1 MVVATLL
8 TPRPALA
15 QAADPRSDFLDALGR
30 FSLALDGTYGDE
42 GRLLSTSVDAMAQA
56 LSRWDAF
63 IESRERAMAAE
74 IGTADRQLASR
85 MHLALGGLFLDRGRV
100 SDALKEFAAARS
112 IDSTRPEAPLLEGLA
127 HSQITGDAKAATDA
141 LKAAHALAPND
152 AGRTYL
158 LAQQLLKVN
167 QEEAGLELLQR
178 IQHGAAPNAT
188 LFIRLDLVRETPGLE
203 PFFPPALYTEG
214 FASIRRGE
222 LSQAT
227 AQLREAS
234 RRDPLNAPGEPESL
248 ARATAAFRAGE
259 VDEARSQL
267 ESAIEQSPNSAEV
280 HRVLG
285 MVELAD
291 GDTASGISRLRA
303 AVRLNPNDER
313 ARLSVASSLV
323 ESEQLDE
330 AEHAL
335 LDALTALPTSGRAHY
350 LLALTYQR
358 QGRRAEALRELQAA
372 LLLHPLL
379 GVNTIYRMM
388 GTLQQDEQDLDGA
401 AKSFAA
407 RVDLVPNAAEA
418 HRELGK
424 VYFRQGDDVRAR
436 AEFEVTLLLDASDVE
451 AYTSLGQIHLR
462 GGRLQEAADLSRQ
475 ALEIDPGHREARY
488 VHATS
493 LLRMGNTGEGTAE
506 MQVFQRLQA
515 EDGEARTRAF
525 ELGRLRREASVAL
538 AGGDSANAVL
548 LFRRVLVYEP
558 RSATSHLDL
567 GLALL
572 EAGQATEAV
581 ERLTTAAA
589 LNAPIE
595 VHRHLARAY
604 GALGQAEESRKEQLL
619 YERLRRESISKTGRA
634 R

>member
-267 ESAIEQSPNSAEV
+267 ESAIEQLPNSAEV

-335 LDALTALPTSGRAHY
+335 LDALKALPTSGRAHY

>member
-1 MVVATLL
+1 
-8 TPRPALA
+8 
-15 QAADPRSDFLDALGR
+15 
-30 FSLALDGTYGDE
+30 
-42 GRLLSTSVDAMAQA
+42 MAQA

-63 IESRERAMAAE
+63 IESRQRAMADE

-100 SDALKEFAAARS
+100 SDALKEFATARS

-127 HSQITGDAKAATDA
+127 HSQITGDTKAATDA
-141 LKAAHALAPND
+141 LRAAHALAPND
-152 AGRTYL
+152 AGRTYM
-158 LAQQLLKVN
+158 LAQQLFKVN

-178 IQHGAAPNAT
+178 IQHDAALNAT
-188 LFIRLDLVRETPGLE
+188 QTANTSLFIRLDLVRETPGVE
-203 PFFPPALYTEG
+203 PFFPPARYTEG
-214 FASIRRGE
+214 FASIRRGQ
-222 LSQAT
+222 LSQAI
-227 AQLREAS
+227 AQLRES
-234 RRDPLNAPGEPESL
+234 SGRDPLNAPGESESL
-248 ARATAAFRAGE
+248 GRATAAFRAGE

-267 ESAIEQSPNSAEV
+267 ESAIKQSPNSAEA

-291 GDTASGISRLRA
+291 GDTANGISRLRA

-313 ARLSVASSLV
+313 ARLSVASSLL
-323 ESEQLDE
+323 ESQQLDE

-335 LDALTALPTSGRAHY
+335 LDALKALPTSGRAHY

-358 QGRRAEALRELQAA
+358 QGKRAEAFRELQAA
-372 LLLHPLL
+372 LLLNPLL

-388 GTLQQDEQDLDGA
+388 GTLQQDEQDLEGA

-424 VYFRQGDDVRAR
+424 VYFRQGDDVKAR
-436 AEFEVTLLLDASDVE
+436 AEFEVALLLDASDVE

-493 LLRMGNTGEGTAE
+493 LLRMGNTGQGTAE

-525 ELGRLRREASVAL
+525 ELGRLRRDASVAL
-538 AGGDSANAVL
+538 AGGDSANAVA

-572 EAGQATEAV
+572 EAGQATEAI

-595 VHRHLARAY
+595 VHRHLAKAY